1 MIGVSIVS
9 VTLSPRDAW
18 RCVLAPILEYALINI
33 FPTRFQCLIVEKNM
47 KRIFTENCRAENLRK
62 IWRKPL

>member
-33 FPTRFQCLIVEKNM
+33 FPTRFQCLIVEKSSYTTDNS
-47 KRIFTENCRAENLRK
+47 KTIVRI
-62 IWRKPL
+62 